1 MTSPKIICFYHP
13 TSVVIVDDNTVFLE
27 NLPENLS
34 DQSKYSL
41 FDAPQ
46 KALEYLDGQ
55 KKLLLTSDDFA
66 GKTDDLATGK
76 SLNINL
82 PKICSLAENK
92 NRFETPLVVI
102 VDYDMPHMNG
112 LEFCQ
117 KLDGQYKKIMLTAA
131 ADDKL
136 AVQAFN
142 DGIIDKFIAKDD
154 PNIFEKIDQAV
165 NALQQSYFA
174 VLSMPIVKELSTT
187 PSSFFA
193 NPIFQDFLKGF
204 MQKNNINEFYL
215 IDAMGSFLLINNKNE
230 RFWLSVQSDQQIEN
244 YLQII
249 QDDDNAP
256 EEIINALDKKEKL
269 LCLFSEE
276 DFNQSV
282 ENWGA
287 YLHPAHKIEDLNY
300 AYYAYYS
307 FIRIE

>member
-34 DQSKYSL
+34 GISQYKL
-41 FDAPQ
+41 FNFPE
-46 KALEYLDGQ
+46 KALAYLEEQ
-55 KKLLLTSDDFA
+55 KKSLLTSDDFS

-76 SLNINL
+76 ALNINL
-82 PKICSLAENK
+82 PKIRSLAENK
-92 NRFETPLVVI
+92 HRFETPLVII
-102 VDYDMPHMNG
+102 VDYDMPEMNG

-154 PNIFEKIDQAV
+154 PNIFEKIDRAV
-165 NALQQSYFA
+165 HSLQQSYFA
-174 VLSMPIVKELSTT
+174 TLSTPIAKELTTT

-193 NPIFQDFLKGF
+193 NPIFQDFLKDF

-215 IDAMGSFLLINNKNE
+215 TDSVGSFLLIDKRNE
-230 RFWLSVQSDQQIEN
+230 RFWLSVQSDRQIEN

-256 EEIINALDKKEKL
+256 KEIINALDKKEKL

-276 DFNQSV
+276 DFNQPV

-287 YLHPAHKIEDLNY
+287 YLHAAHKIEGLNY
-300 AYYAYYS
+300 AYYS
-307 FIRIE
+307 FVKKD

>member
-1 MTSPKIICFYHP
+1 MINPKILCFYHP
-13 TSVVIVDDNTVFLE
+13 TSVVIVDDNNVFLE

-34 DQSKYSL
+34 DQSTYRL

-46 KALEYLDGQ
+46 KALKYLEEQ
-55 KKLLLTSDDFA
+55 KKSLLTSDNFA

-82 PKICSLAENK
+82 PKIRSLAENK
-92 NRFETPLVVI
+92 DRFETPLVII
-102 VDYDMPHMNG
+102 VDYDMPQMNG

-165 NALQQSYFA
+165 HSLQQSYFTT
-174 VLSMPIVKELSTT
+174 LSTPIAKELTTT

-193 NPIFQDFLKGF
+193 NPIFQDFLKDF

-215 IDAMGSFLLINNKNE
+215 ADAMGSFLLINNKNE

-244 YLQII
+244 YLQIM
-249 QDDDNAP
+249 QDDDNAS
-256 EEIINALDKKEKL
+256 EEIINALNKKEKL

-276 DFNQSV
+276 DFNQPV
-282 ENWGA
+282 ESWNA
-287 YLHPAHKIEDLNY
+287 YLHPAHKIEGLNY
-300 AYYAYYS
+300 AYYS
-307 FIRIE
+307 FVKKD